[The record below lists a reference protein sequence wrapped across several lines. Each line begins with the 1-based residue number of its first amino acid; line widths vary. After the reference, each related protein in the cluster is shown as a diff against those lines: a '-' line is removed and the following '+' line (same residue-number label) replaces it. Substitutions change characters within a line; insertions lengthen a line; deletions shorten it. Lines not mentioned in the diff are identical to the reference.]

1 MSAPKI
7 TELGTNSIRSLL
19 LKYALPGIIAMT
31 ASSLYNMVDSIF
43 IGHGVG
49 AMALSGLTVAKPF
62 MDICAAF
69 GSLVGVGASSLVAI
83 KLGEKDYRSA
93 NDVLANVI
101 LLNVLLGA
109 IVMAVG
115 LFWLDPILYAFG
127 ASDETIVYAR
137 DYMEIILWGN
147 ILTHI
152 YYGLNSMLRSIGHP
166 KVSMYATILAV
177 VINIILDPIF
187 IFVLDMG
194 VRGAALATILSQVV
208 SVVLQ
213 MFIFLNP
220 KEVIYFHRGIW
231 RLKRDITMRALGIG
245 MAPFLM
251 HLAACFVVIVLNNQ
265 LKRYGGDMAIATFGM
280 TNRFMFFFAMIIMG
294 LNQGMQPIVGY
305 NYGAQLYPRM
315 IRTLKLTIICAT
327 CVMGLLWLIGLI
339 IPEGFIRLF
348 THDEVLIA
356 QSIMPARV
364 MLCTMVLV
372 GFPMVVGNFYTS
384 IGMANKAI
392 FLSLTRQV
400 IFLIP
405 CILLLPLLFQW
416 ISSLASSADGLLSL
430 SPIWGVWWSLPI
442 CDALAAILAAI
453 ILNRD
458 MRKFKATNNA
468 SSLTTEGVQI
478 SNSL

>member
-7 TELGTNSIRSLL
+7 TELGTQSIRSLL
-19 LKYALPGIIAMT
+19 MKYALPGIIAMT

-69 GSLVGVGASSLVAI
+69 GTLVGVGASSLVAI

-109 IVMAVG
+109 LVMAVG
-115 LFWLDPILYAFG
+115 LYWLDPILYAFG
-127 ASDETIVYAR
+127 ASDVTITYAR
-137 DYMEIILWGN
+137 EYMEIILWGN

-166 KVSMYATILAV
+166 KIAMYATIVAV
-177 VINIILDPIF
+177 VTNIILDPIF

-194 VRGAALATILSQVV
+194 VRGAALATMISQLV
-208 SVVLQ
+208 SVIIELV
-213 MFIFLNP
+213 IFLNP

-245 MAPFLM
+245 TAPFLM
-251 HLAACFVVIVLNNQ
+251 HMASCFVVIVLNNQ

-280 TNRFMFFFAMIIMG
+280 TNRFMFFFSMIVMG

-305 NYGAQLYPRM
+305 NYGAKLLDRM
-315 IRTLKLTIICAT
+315 VRALKLTAMCAT
-327 CVMGLLWLIGLI
+327 CVMGVLWLFGLVW
-339 IPEGFIRLF
+339 PEGFIRLF
-348 THDEVLIA
+348 THDELLVA
-356 QSIMPARV
+356 QSIAPARV
-364 MLCTMVLV
+364 MLCTMVMV

-384 IGMANKAI
+384 IGMSGKAI

-405 CILLLPLLFQW
+405 CILLMPLLFQT
-416 ISSLASSADGLLSL
+416 LNFT
-430 SPIWGVWWSLPI
+430 PIWGVWWSLPI
-442 CDALAAILAAI
+442 CDALAAVLAAI

-458 MRKFKATNNA
+458 MRKFR
-468 SSLTTEGVQI
+468 V
-478 SNSL
+478 

>member
-7 TELGTNSIRSLL
+7 TELGTQSIRSLL
-19 LKYALPGIIAMT
+19 MKYALPGIIAMT

-69 GSLVGVGASSLVAI
+69 GTLVGVGASSLVAI

-109 IVMAVG
+109 LVMAVG
-115 LFWLDPILYAFG
+115 LYWLDPILYAFG
-127 ASDETIVYAR
+127 ASDVTIAYAR
-137 DYMEIILWGN
+137 EYMEIILWGN

-166 KVSMYATILAV
+166 KIAMYATIVAV
-177 VINIILDPIF
+177 VTNIILDPIF

-194 VRGAALATILSQVV
+194 VRGAALATMISQLV
-208 SVVLQ
+208 SVIIELV
-213 MFIFLNP
+213 IFLNP

-245 MAPFLM
+245 TAPFLM
-251 HLAACFVVIVLNNQ
+251 HMASCFVVIVLNNQ
-265 LKRYGGDMAIATFGM
+265 LKRYGGDMAIATFGI
-280 TNRFMFFFAMIIMG
+280 TNRFMFFFAMVVMG

-305 NYGAQLYPRM
+305 NYGAKLFDRM
-315 IRTLKLTIICAT
+315 TRALKLTAMCAT
-327 CVMGLLWLIGLI
+327 CVMGVLWLFGLI
-339 IPEGFIRLF
+339 WPEGFIRLF
-348 THDEVLIA
+348 THDELLIA
-356 QSIMPARV
+356 QSIAPVRV
-364 MLCTMVLV
+364 MLCTMVMV

-384 IGMANKAI
+384 IGMSGKAI

-405 CILLLPLLFQW
+405 CILLIPVLFQT
-416 ISSLASSADGLLSL
+416 IDVT
-430 SPIWGVWWSLPI
+430 PIWGVWWSLPI
-442 CDALAAILAAI
+442 CDALAAVLAAI

-458 MRKFKATNNA
+458 MRKFK
-468 SSLTTEGVQI
+468 I
-478 SNSL
+478 SIDF

>member
-7 TELGTNSIRSLL
+7 TELGTQPVRSLL
-19 LKYALPGIIAMT
+19 MKYALPGIIAMT
-31 ASSLYNMVDSIF
+31 ATSLYNMVDSIF

-109 IVMAVG
+109 LVMVVG
-115 LFWLDPILYAFG
+115 LYWLDPILYAFG
-127 ASDETIVYAR
+127 ASDVTISYAR
-137 DYMEIILWGN
+137 DYMEIILWAN

-166 KVSMYATILAV
+166 KVAMFSTIVAV
-177 VINIILDPIF
+177 VANIILDPIF
-187 IFVLDMG
+187 IFALDMG
-194 VRGAALATILSQVV
+194 VRGAALATVLSQAIAVV
-208 SVVLQ
+208 GQMVV
-213 MFIFLNP
+213 FLNP

-231 RLKRDITMRALGIG
+231 RLKRDITIRALGIG
-245 MAPFLM
+245 TAPFLM

-265 LKRYGGDMAIATFGM
+265 LKRYGGDMAIATYGM
-280 TNRFMFFFAMIIMG
+280 TNRFMFFFAMVVMG

-305 NYGAQLYPRM
+305 NYGAKLYDRM
-315 IRTLKLTIICAT
+315 IRALKLTAMCAT
-327 CVMGLLWLIGLI
+327 CVMGMLWLFGLI
-339 IPEGFIRLF
+339 WPEGFIRLF
-348 THDEVLIA
+348 THDELLIA
-356 QSIMPARV
+356 QSIAPARV
-364 MLCTMVLV
+364 MLCTMVMV

-384 IGMANKAI
+384 IGMSGKAI

-400 IFLIP
+400 LLLIP
-405 CILLLPLLFQW
+405 SILLLPLLFQTVEV
-416 ISSLASSADGLLSL
+416 

-442 CDALAAILAAI
+442 CDALAAIIAAI
-453 ILNRD
+453 VLNRD
-458 MRKFKATNNA
+458 MRKF
-468 SSLTTEGVQI
+468 SV
-478 SNSL
+478 

>member
-7 TELGTNSIRSLL
+7 TELGTQSIRSLL

-93 NDVLANVI
+93 NDILANVI
-101 LLNVLLGA
+101 LLNVLLGG
-109 IVMAVG
+109 IIMAVG
-115 LFWLDPILYAFG
+115 LYWLDPILYAFG
-127 ASDETIVYAR
+127 ASTETISHAR

-166 KVSMYATILAV
+166 RISMYATILAV

-194 VRGAALATILSQVV
+194 VRGAALATIISQLV
-208 SVVLQ
+208 SVIIELI
-213 MFIFLNP
+213 IFLNP

-251 HLAACFVVIVLNNQ
+251 HMAACFVVIVLNNQ

-280 TNRFMFFFAMIIMG
+280 TNRFMFFFAMIVMG
-294 LNQGMQPIVGY
+294 IQQGMQPIVGY
-305 NYGAQLYPRM
+305 NYGANLYPRM
-315 IRTLKLTIICAT
+315 LRAFKLSVYCAT
-327 CVMGLLWLIGLI
+327 CVMGALWLFGVAY
-339 IPEGFIRLF
+339 PEGFIRLF
-348 THDEVLIA
+348 THDELLIA
-356 QSIMPARV
+356 QSIIPARI
-364 MLCTMVLV
+364 MLCVMFAI
-372 GFPMVVGNFYTS
+372 GFPMITGNFYTS
-384 IGMANKAI
+384 IGMAPKAI

-400 IFLIP
+400 LFLIP
-405 CILLLPLLFQW
+405 LILCLPLLF
-416 ISSLASSADGLLSL
+416 SRLGLDS
-430 SPIWGVWWSLPI
+430 IWGVWWALPI
-442 CDALAAILAAI
+442 SDSLSVITAAILV
-453 ILNRD
+453 NRD
-458 MRKFKATNNA
+458 IRKF
-468 SSLTTEGVQI
+468 I
-478 SNSL
+478 S

>member
-7 TELGTNSIRSLL
+7 TELVTASIRSLL
-19 LKYALPGIIAMT
+19 LKYAMPGIIAMT
-31 ASSLYNMVDSIF
+31 AMSLYNMVDSIF

-69 GSLVGVGASSLVAI
+69 GTLVGVGASSLVAI

-194 VRGAALATILSQVV
+194 VRGAALATMISQLV
-208 SVVLQ
+208 SVVIELV
-213 MFIFLNP
+213 IFLNP

-245 MAPFLM
+245 TAPFLM
-251 HLAACFVVIVLNNQ
+251 HMASCFVVIVLNNQ
-265 LKRYGGDMAIATFGM
+265 LKRYGGDMAIATFGI
-280 TNRFMFFFAMIIMG
+280 TNRFMFFFAMIVMG

-305 NYGAQLYPRM
+305 NYGAKLFDRM
-315 IRTLKLTIICAT
+315 VRALKLTAMCAI
-327 CVMGLLWLIGLI
+327 CVMGVLWLFGLVW
-339 IPEGFIRLF
+339 PEGFIRLF
-348 THDEVLIA
+348 THDELLIA
-356 QSIMPARV
+356 QSVAPARV
-364 MLCTMVLV
+364 MLCTMVMV

-384 IGMANKAI
+384 IGLSGKAI

-405 CILLLPLLFQW
+405 CILLLPLLFQTLN
-416 ISSLASSADGLLSL
+416 IT
-430 SPIWGVWWSLPI
+430 PIWGVWWSLPL
-442 CDALAAILAAI
+442 CDALAAVLAAI

-458 MRKFKATNNA
+458 MRKFR
-468 SSLTTEGVQI
+468 V
-478 SNSL
+478 

>member
-7 TELGTNSIRSLL
+7 TELGTQSIRSLL

-49 AMALSGLTVAKPF
+49 SMALSGLTVAKPF

-69 GSLVGVGASSLVAI
+69 GTLVGVGASSLVAI

-109 IVMAVG
+109 MVMAVG
-115 LFWLDPILYAFG
+115 LYWLDPILYAFG
-127 ASDETIVYAR
+127 ASDVTITYAR
-137 DYMEIILWGN
+137 EYMEIILWGN

-166 KVSMYATILAV
+166 KIAMYATIVAV
-177 VINIILDPIF
+177 VTNIILDPIF

-194 VRGAALATILSQVV
+194 VRGAALATMISQLV
-208 SVVLQ
+208 SVIIELV
-213 MFIFLNP
+213 IFLNP

-245 MAPFLM
+245 TAPFLM

-265 LKRYGGDMAIATFGM
+265 LKRYGGDMAIATFGI
-280 TNRFMFFFAMIIMG
+280 TNRFMFFFSMIVMG

-305 NYGAQLYPRM
+305 NYGAKLYDRM
-315 IRTLKLTIICAT
+315 IRALKLTAMCAT
-327 CVMGLLWLIGLI
+327 CVMGVLWLFGLI
-339 IPEGFIRLF
+339 WPEGFIRLF
-348 THDEVLIA
+348 THDELLIA
-356 QSIMPARV
+356 QSIAPARV
-364 MLCTMVLV
+364 MLCTMVMV

-384 IGMANKAI
+384 IGMSGKAI

-400 IFLIP
+400 LLLIP
-405 CILLLPLLFQW
+405 SILLLPLLFQTVEV
-416 ISSLASSADGLLSL
+416 

-442 CDALAAILAAI
+442 CDALAAVLAAI

-458 MRKFKATNNA
+458 MRKFK
-468 SSLTTEGVQI
+468 I
-478 SNSL
+478 SIEF

>member
-7 TELGTNSIRSLL
+7 TELGTQSIRSLL
-19 LKYALPGIIAMT
+19 MKYALPGIIAMT

-69 GSLVGVGASSLVAI
+69 GTLVGVGASSLVAI

-93 NDVLANVI
+93 NDVLANVV

-109 IVMAVG
+109 LVMAVG
-115 LFWLDPILYAFG
+115 LYWLDPILYAFG
-127 ASDETIVYAR
+127 ASDVTIAYAR
-137 DYMEIILWGN
+137 EYMEIILWGN

-166 KVSMYATILAV
+166 RIAMYATILAV
-177 VINIILDPIF
+177 VVNIILDPIF

-194 VRGAALATILSQVV
+194 VRGAALATMISQLV
-208 SVVLQ
+208 SVIIELV
-213 MFIFLNP
+213 IFLNP

-245 MAPFLM
+245 TAPFLM
-251 HLAACFVVIVLNNQ
+251 HMAACFVVIVLNNQ

-305 NYGAQLYPRM
+305 NYGAKLFDRM
-315 IRTLKLTIICAT
+315 VRALKLTAMCAT
-327 CVMGLLWLIGLI
+327 CVMGVLWLFGLVW
-339 IPEGFIRLF
+339 PEGFIRLF

-356 QSIMPARV
+356 QSIAPARV
-364 MLCTMVLV
+364 MLCTMVMV

-384 IGMANKAI
+384 IGMSGKAI

-400 IFLIP
+400 LLLIP
-405 CILLLPLLFQW
+405 CILCLPLLFQQLN
-416 ISSLASSADGLLSL
+416 IT
-430 SPIWGVWWSLPI
+430 PIWGVWWSLPI
-442 CDALAAILAAI
+442 CDAMAAVLAAIV
-453 ILNRD
+453 LNRD
-458 MRKFKATNNA
+458 MRIFR
-468 SSLTTEGVQI
+468 Q
-478 SNSL
+478 

>member
-7 TELGTNSIRSLL
+7 TELGTQPVRSLL
-19 LKYALPGIIAMT
+19 MKYALPGIIAMT
-31 ASSLYNMVDSIF
+31 ATSLYNMVDSIF

-109 IVMAVG
+109 LVMVVG
-115 LFWLDPILYAFG
+115 LYWLDPILYAFG
-127 ASDETIVYAR
+127 ASDVTIAYAH
-137 DYMEIILWGN
+137 DYMEVILWAN

-166 KVSMYATILAV
+166 KVAMYSTIVAV
-177 VINIILDPIF
+177 VANIILDPIF
-187 IFVLDMG
+187 IFALDMG
-194 VRGAALATILSQVV
+194 VRGAALATVLSQAIAVMGQLV
-208 SVVLQ
+208 
-213 MFIFLNP
+213 IFLNP

-245 MAPFLM
+245 TAPFLM

-280 TNRFMFFFAMIIMG
+280 TNRFMFFFSMIVMG

-305 NYGAQLYPRM
+305 NYGAKLYDRM
-315 IRTLKLTIICAT
+315 IRALKLTAMCAT
-327 CVMGLLWLIGLI
+327 CVMGLLWLFGLI
-339 IPEGFIRLF
+339 WPEGFIRLF
-348 THDEVLIA
+348 THDEVLIV

-364 MLCTMVLV
+364 MLCTMVMV

-384 IGMANKAI
+384 IGMSSKAI
-392 FLSLTRQV
+392 LLSLTRQV

-405 CILLLPLLFQW
+405 CILLLPLLFQT
-416 ISSLASSADGLLSL
+416 LQLT
-430 SPIWGVWWSLPI
+430 PILGVWWSLPI
-442 CDALAAILAAI
+442 CDAMAAILAAI

-458 MRKFKATNNA
+458 IRKFKM
-468 SSLTTEGVQI
+468 I
-478 SNSL
+478 NS

>member
-7 TELGTNSIRSLL
+7 TELGTASIRSLL
-19 LKYALPGIIAMT
+19 LKYAMPGIIAMT
-31 ASSLYNMVDSIF
+31 AMSLYNMVDSIF

-69 GSLVGVGASSLVAI
+69 GTLVGVGASSLVAI

-109 IVMAVG
+109 LVMVVG
-115 LFWLDPILYAFG
+115 LFFLDPILYAFG
-127 ASDETIVYAR
+127 ASDTTIVYAR
-137 DYMEIILWGN
+137 EYMEIILLGN

-166 KVSMYATILAV
+166 RISMYATILAV

-194 VRGAALATILSQVV
+194 VRGAALATIISQLV
-208 SVVLQ
+208 SVIIELI
-213 MFIFLNP
+213 IFLNP

-251 HLAACFVVIVLNNQ
+251 HMAACFVVIVLNNQ

-280 TNRFMFFFAMIIMG
+280 TNRFMFFFAMIVMG
-294 LNQGMQPIVGY
+294 IQQGMQPIVGY
-305 NYGAQLYPRM
+305 NYGANLYPRM
-315 IRTLKLTIICAT
+315 LRAFKLSVYCAT
-327 CVMGLLWLIGLI
+327 CVMGALWLFGVAY
-339 IPEGFIRLF
+339 PEGFIRLF
-348 THDEVLIA
+348 THDELLIA
-356 QSIMPARV
+356 QSIIPARI
-364 MLCTMVLV
+364 MLCVMFAI
-372 GFPMVVGNFYTS
+372 GFPMITGNFYTS
-384 IGMANKAI
+384 IGMAPKAI

-400 IFLIP
+400 LFLIP
-405 CILLLPLLFQW
+405 LILCLPLLF
-416 ISSLASSADGLLSL
+416 SRLGLDS
-430 SPIWGVWWSLPI
+430 IWGVWWALPI
-442 CDALAAILAAI
+442 SDSLSVITAAILI
-453 ILNRD
+453 NRD
-458 MRKFKATNNA
+458 MRKF
-468 SSLTTEGVQI
+468 I
-478 SNSL
+478 S

>member
-7 TELGTNSIRSLL
+7 TELGTQSIRSLL

-49 AMALSGLTVAKPF
+49 AMALSGMTVAKPF

-69 GSLVGVGASSLVAI
+69 GTLVGVGASSLVAI

-115 LFWLDPILYAFG
+115 LYWLDPILYAFG
-127 ASDETIVYAR
+127 ASDVTIAYAR
-137 DYMEIILWGN
+137 EYMEIILWGN

-166 KVSMYATILAV
+166 KIAMYATIVAV
-177 VINIILDPIF
+177 VTNIILDPIF

-194 VRGAALATILSQVV
+194 VRGAALATMISQLV
-208 SVVLQ
+208 SVIIELV
-213 MFIFLNP
+213 IFLNP

-245 MAPFLM
+245 TAPFLM
-251 HLAACFVVIVLNNQ
+251 HMASCFVVIVLNNQ
-265 LKRYGGDMAIATFGM
+265 LKRYGGDMAIATFGI
-280 TNRFMFFFAMIIMG
+280 TNRFMFFFAMVVMG

-305 NYGAQLYPRM
+305 NYGAKLFDRM
-315 IRTLKLTIICAT
+315 TRALKLTAMCAT
-327 CVMGLLWLIGLI
+327 CVMGVLWLFGLI
-339 IPEGFIRLF
+339 WPEGFIRLF
-348 THDEVLIA
+348 THDELLIA
-356 QSIMPARV
+356 QSIAPARV
-364 MLCTMVLV
+364 MLCTMVMV

-384 IGMANKAI
+384 IGMSGKAI

-405 CILLLPLLFQW
+405 CILLIPVLFQT
-416 ISSLASSADGLLSL
+416 IDVT
-430 SPIWGVWWSLPI
+430 PIWGVWWSLPI
-442 CDALAAILAAI
+442 CDALAAVLAAI

-458 MRKFKATNNA
+458 MRKFK
-468 SSLTTEGVQI
+468 I
-478 SNSL
+478 SIDF

>member
-7 TELGTNSIRSLL
+7 TELGTQSIRSLL
-19 LKYALPGIIAMT
+19 MKYALPGIIAMT

-69 GSLVGVGASSLVAI
+69 GTLVGVGASSLVAI

-109 IVMAVG
+109 LVMAVG
-115 LFWLDPILYAFG
+115 LYWLDPILYAFG
-127 ASDETIVYAR
+127 ASDVTITYAR
-137 DYMEIILWGN
+137 EYMEIILWGN

-166 KVSMYATILAV
+166 KIAMYATIVAV
-177 VINIILDPIF
+177 VTNIILDPIF

-194 VRGAALATILSQVV
+194 VRGAALATMISQLV
-208 SVVLQ
+208 SVIIELV
-213 MFIFLNP
+213 IFLNP

-245 MAPFLM
+245 TAPFLM
-251 HLAACFVVIVLNNQ
+251 HMASCFVVIVLNNQ
-265 LKRYGGDMAIATFGM
+265 LKRYGGDMAIATYGIA
-280 TNRFMFFFAMIIMG
+280 NRFMFFFAMVVMG

-305 NYGAQLYPRM
+305 NYGAKLFDRM
-315 IRTLKLTIICAT
+315 VRALKLTAMCAT
-327 CVMGLLWLIGLI
+327 CVMGVLWLFGLVW
-339 IPEGFIRLF
+339 PEGFIRLF
-348 THDEVLIA
+348 THDGLLIA
-356 QSIMPARV
+356 QSIAPARV
-364 MLCTMVLV
+364 MLCTMVMV

-384 IGMANKAI
+384 IGMSGKAI

-400 IFLIP
+400 LLLIP
-405 CILLLPLLFQW
+405 CILCLPLLFQQLN
-416 ISSLASSADGLLSL
+416 IT
-430 SPIWGVWWSLPI
+430 PIWGVWWSLPI
-442 CDALAAILAAI
+442 CDAMAAVLAAIV
-453 ILNRD
+453 LNRD
-458 MRKFKATNNA
+458 MRIFR
-468 SSLTTEGVQI
+468 QC
-478 SNSL
+478 

>member
-7 TELGTNSIRSLL
+7 TELGTQSIRSLL

-69 GSLVGVGASSLVAI
+69 GTLVGVGASSLVAI

-109 IVMAVG
+109 LVMAVG
-115 LFWLDPILYAFG
+115 LYWLDPILYAFG
-127 ASDETIVYAR
+127 ASDVTITYAR
-137 DYMEIILWGN
+137 EYMEVILWGN

-166 KVSMYATILAV
+166 KIAMYATIVAV
-177 VINIILDPIF
+177 VVNIILDPIF

-194 VRGAALATILSQVV
+194 VRGAALATMISQLV
-208 SVVLQ
+208 SVIIELV
-213 MFIFLNP
+213 IFLNP

-245 MAPFLM
+245 TAPFLM
-251 HLAACFVVIVLNNQ
+251 HMASCFVVIVLNNQ
-265 LKRYGGDMAIATFGM
+265 LKRYGGDMAIATFGI
-280 TNRFMFFFAMIIMG
+280 TNRFMFFFAMVVMG

-305 NYGAQLYPRM
+305 NYGAKLFDRM
-315 IRTLKLTIICAT
+315 TRALKLTAMCAT
-327 CVMGLLWLIGLI
+327 CVMGVLWLFGLI
-339 IPEGFIRLF
+339 WPEGFIRLF
-348 THDEVLIA
+348 THDELLIA
-356 QSIMPARV
+356 QSIAPARV
-364 MLCTMVLV
+364 MLCTMVMV

-384 IGMANKAI
+384 IGMSGKAI

-405 CILLLPLLFQW
+405 CILLLPLLFQV
-416 ISSLASSADGLLSL
+416 LNFT
-430 SPIWGVWWSLPI
+430 PIWGVWWSLPI
-442 CDALAAILAAI
+442 CDALAAVLAAI

-458 MRKFKATNNA
+458 MRKFK
-468 SSLTTEGVQI
+468 I
-478 SNSL
+478 SIDF

>member
-7 TELGTNSIRSLL
+7 TELGTQSIRSLL

-69 GSLVGVGASSLVAI
+69 GTLVGVGASSLVAI

-109 IVMAVG
+109 MVMAVG
-115 LFWLDPILYAFG
+115 LYWLDPILYAFG
-127 ASDETIVYAR
+127 ASDVTIAYAR
-137 DYMEIILWGN
+137 EYMEIILWGN

-166 KVSMYATILAV
+166 KIAMYATIVAV
-177 VINIILDPIF
+177 VTNIILDPIF

-194 VRGAALATILSQVV
+194 VRGAALATMISQLV
-208 SVVLQ
+208 SVIIELV
-213 MFIFLNP
+213 IFLNP

-245 MAPFLM
+245 TAPFLM
-251 HLAACFVVIVLNNQ
+251 HMASCFVVIVLNNQ
-265 LKRYGGDMAIATFGM
+265 LKRYGGDMAIATFGI
-280 TNRFMFFFAMIIMG
+280 TNRFMFFFAMVVMG

-305 NYGAQLYPRM
+305 NYGAKLFDRM
-315 IRTLKLTIICAT
+315 TRALKLTAMCAT
-327 CVMGLLWLIGLI
+327 CVMGVLWLFGLI
-339 IPEGFIRLF
+339 WPEGFIRLF
-348 THDEVLIA
+348 THDELLIA
-356 QSIMPARV
+356 QSIAPARV
-364 MLCTMVLV
+364 MLCTMVMV

-384 IGMANKAI
+384 IGMSGKAI

-405 CILLLPLLFQW
+405 CILLLPLLFQT
-416 ISSLASSADGLLSL
+416 IDVT
-430 SPIWGVWWSLPI
+430 PIWGVWWSLPI
-442 CDALAAILAAI
+442 CDALAAVLAAI

-458 MRKFKATNNA
+458 MRKFK
-468 SSLTTEGVQI
+468 I
-478 SNSL
+478 SIDF